1 MEKETITLSGR
12 VESILHQNEE
22 MEFCALV
29 IKDSMT
35 RKLVKVAGTSVKV
48 FEGDS
53 VSCEGIWSE
62 YRGEPQFKA
71 SQIVTQVPMDTD
83 SIKAFLASGR
93 IKNISKKM
101 AARLVKAFGRDTL
114 DVIEHEPEKV
124 LALDGFGKGRLESL
138 QTGVTEERAFARI
151 LAFLHQAGLP
161 HALIKRI
168 YKSLGSNAVEILQKD
183 PYKLMEMAPNLGFSK
198 VDSVALQLGVHPKES
213 MRIEK
218 GIFSGHKAFISRYG
232 HMAIQRNDLF
242 KSAIELLNRNNPKE
256 FCDKDDIEKSLQDLF
271 DKDEM
276 IEQTVAG
283 KQVIYTRQMLE
294 YEDTLAEKIS
304 HLLEVSSRVSNYNL
318 KAHSEGSPFP
328 LDKSQIEALSN
339 SLSYP
344 VSVITGGPGMGKSTI
359 LKQFLTICL
368 KETSLSEDDVLLC
381 APTGKAAK
389 RMTESTGFQAKTIH
403 RALKP
408 DGFGFYH
415 GEEEP
420 LSEKIIVVDEASM
433 LDCEIGA
440 ALLSAVDSGAHLVI
454 VGDVDQ
460 LPSIGPGRV
469 LADLI
474 ESKVVPCSRLT
485 EIHRQGKKSNIIKLA
500 RKVASQKAPD
510 RKSDTGHD
518 VWFIQESGGGKMIT
532 QKIVDLIPRLAKHYG
547 FDPVND
553 IQVLTPQR
561 KGGCGLY
568 ALNYAI
574 KKMHNNTEQGL
585 KIKYMDQTFQFN
597 IGDKVLETV
606 NRGPDGPFNG
616 DVGIIKDL
624 DYRKKKGTVQ
634 IDDTAVNYDTSD
646 FSELL
651 HAYAMTI
658 HKSQG
663 SEYPCVIV
671 PITMEHRYMLNWKL
685 FYTALTRAKAQ
696 FVMVGE
702 WRALLHAIETQAD
715 DHRISG
721 LKEKLIRLIDPN
733 EDSCLESQTDLELVV

>member
-1 MEKETITLSGR
+1 MEKETEKLSGR
-12 VESILHQNEE
+12 VESILHQSEE
-22 MEFCALV
+22 MEFCVLIV
-29 IKDSMT
+29 RDSFT
-35 RKLVKVAGTSVKV
+35 KKLNKVAGTSVKV

-53 VSCEGIWSE
+53 VTCEGFWSE
-62 YRGEPQFKA
+62 YRGEAQFKA
-71 SQIVTQVPMDTD
+71 SQIVTQVPLDPD

-114 DVIEHEPEKV
+114 DIIEHEPEKV

-138 QTGVTEERAFARI
+138 QIGVTEERAFARI

-168 YKSLGSNAVEILQKD
+168 YKTLGSNAVEVLQND

-198 VDSVALQLGVHPKES
+198 VDNVALQLGISPKS
-213 MRIEK
+213 SLRIEK
-218 GIFSGHKAFISRYG
+218 GICAGHRAFVGRYG
-232 HMAIQRNDLF
+232 HMAIERNDLF
-242 KSAIELLNRNNPKE
+242 KSAIELLNKNNPKE
-256 FCDKDDIEKSLQDLF
+256 ICTKEDIGKSLHDLF
-271 DKDEM
+271 EKDELV
-276 IEQTVAG
+276 EQEIGG
-283 KQVIYTRQMLE
+283 KPVIYTSRMLE
-294 YEDTLAEKIS
+294 YEDTLAEKICD
-304 HLLEVSSRVSNYNL
+304 LLKKSSRVSNYGL
-318 KAHSEGSPFP
+318 VAHSGGSPFP
-328 LDKSQIEALSN
+328 LDKSQIQALSN
-339 SLSYP
+339 SLSYS

-359 LKQFLTICL
+359 LKQFLSICMD
-368 KETSLSEDDVLLC
+368 ETSLGESDILLC

-389 RMTESTGFQAKTIH
+389 RMTESTGFPARTIH

-408 DGFGFYH
+408 DGFGFFH
-415 GEEEP
+415 GEDDP
-420 LSEKIIVVDEASM
+420 LEEKIIVVDEASM
-433 LDCEIGA
+433 LDCELGQ
-440 ALLSAVDSGAHLVI
+440 ALISAVDSGAHLVI

-474 ESKVVPCSRLT
+474 ESKVIPCSRLT
-485 EIHRQGKKSNIIKLA
+485 EIHRQGKTSNIIKLA
-500 RKVASQKAPD
+500 RKVAQQKEPD
-510 RKSDTGHD
+510 RKEDTGND
-518 VWFIQESGGGKMIT
+518 VWFIKESGGGQMIT
-532 QKIVDLIPRLAKHYG
+532 QKIVELIPRLAKHYG
-547 FDPVND
+547 FDPIHD

-568 ALNYAI
+568 ALNHAI
-574 KKMHNNTEQGL
+574 KKMHNSTDYGL

-624 DYRKKKGTVQ
+624 DFKKKKGKVQ
-634 IDDTAVNYDTSD
+634 IDDNIVDYETSD
-646 FSELL
+646 FAELL

-671 PITMEHRYMLNWKL
+671 PITMEHSFMLNWKL
-685 FYTALTRAKAQ
+685 FYTALTRAKLQ

-702 WRALLHAIETQAD
+702 WRALLKAIATQAD

-721 LKEKLIRLIDPN
+721 LKEKLIKLIGPN
-733 EDSCLESQTDLELVV
+733 ETLTREDQADLELIV